1 MADLFRDAP
10 IGQIIRYVT
19 GNRVLQYPEER
30 PDFQCPHGYTSND
43 KTDGKTQPTLSPVST
58 PSANDRQDSVDP
70 EKAGLEPSEPIV
82 QNAGR
87 LNDDPQI
94 PNPDRTALERMETSH
109 SGFSR
114 TEIEKSTTNPT
125 RNPLSRTTT
134 REALSRAHTRA
145 DLENAFATAAAATTR
160 APSNPL
166 APLPSHPILP
176 SRTPQGQI
184 LVDWYTTTDPANPQN
199 WSLTKKSLVSCQICL
214 YTLAV
219 YMGSAIYTPA
229 IGGVMAEFDV
239 GEETALLGLSL
250 YVLAY
255 GIGPLIFSPLSEIP
269 RVGRNPPYMVTMGI
283 FVVLLV
289 PSGVVKSFA
298 GLMVLRFLQ
307 GFFGSPCLATGG
319 ASLQDLFSLVKLPY
333 VLCLWAFAAT
343 AAPALGP
350 LIAGFSVAVEG
361 WRWAMWE
368 LLWLAGPIFLVM
380 LLFLPETSAANILLR
395 RAERLRKLT
404 GDPRL
409 MAQSEID
416 QANLRP
422 KDVAFEALVRPMQLI
437 VMDPA
442 IGFTAGYVA
451 LCYGIYYSFFEAFPL
466 VYIDRYGFNLGQM
479 GLTFLSIIVGVVIS
493 IAIYYAYLYKI
504 VEPEIRKFG
513 LGAPERRLVPAIP
526 ASLLMP
532 VGLFIFGWTGSV
544 GHVHWIV
551 SVIGIVIFTM
561 GVFVLM
567 QCIFVY
573 LPLVYPQYA
582 ASLFAGNDFARST
595 VAFAAVM
602 FSRPMYIGMGVGPG
616 TSLLGGL
623 TAACVGG
630 ILVLYLYGDRLRERT
645 LRTMAVSRIHAD
657 LSSWFAPPASPHW
670 NANAPRCRGST
681 VLLSL
686 PSPTR
691 WPSRKTAPDPVRIH
705 RLLPPPAVAAT
716 NIPLHRDEF
725 RRASTSDSAAEKA
738 SQTVLGA

>member
-10 IGQIIRYVT
+10 IGQIIRYIT
-19 GNRVLQYPEER
+19 GSRVLQYPEER

-43 KTDGKTQPTLSPVST
+43 MRERKDQPTLSPVST
-58 PSANDRQDSVDP
+58 PSADDRQDSVDP

-82 QNAGR
+82 PADRPNH
-87 LNDDPQI
+87 DPQI
-94 PNPDRTALERMETSH
+94 ANPDRTALERMETSH
-109 SGFSR
+109 SILSQHTGMEES
-114 TEIEKSTTNPT
+114 KSNPNPS

-145 DLENAFATAAAATTR
+145 DLEAAFATAAAATTTQTN
-160 APSNPL
+160 NPL
-166 APLPSHPILP
+166 TPLPSHPIH
-176 SRTPQGQI
+176 PQHTATGQI
-184 LVDWYTTTDPANPQN
+184 LIDWYTTTDPANPQN
-199 WSLTKKSLVSCQICL
+199 WSLAKKSLVSLQICL

-229 IGGVMAEFDV
+229 IGGVMAQFDV
-239 GEETALLGLSL
+239 GPETALLGLSL

-255 GIGPLIFSPLSEIP
+255 GIGPLLFSPLSEIP
-269 RVGRNPPYMVTMGI
+269 RVGRNPPYMITMGV

-289 PSGVVKSFA
+289 PSALVEDFA

-404 GDPRL
+404 GDERL
-409 MAQSEID
+409 LAQSEID

-479 GLTFLSIIVGVVIS
+479 GLTFLSIIIGVVIS
-493 IAIYYAYLYKI
+493 IAIYYAYIYKV

-513 LGAPERRLVPAIP
+513 LGAPERRLLPAIP

-532 VGLFIFGWTGSV
+532 IGLFIFGWTGSV
-544 GHVHWIV
+544 GHIHWIV

-623 TAACVGG
+623 TAACIGG
-630 ILVLYLYGDRLRERT
+630 ILVLYLYGDKLRAR
-645 LRTMAVSRIHAD
+645 SR
-657 LSSWFAPPASPHW
+657 F
-670 NANAPRCRGST
+670 
-681 VLLSL
+681 
-686 PSPTR
+686 
-691 WPSRKTAPDPVRIH
+691 
-705 RLLPPPAVAAT
+705 
-716 NIPLHRDEF
+716 
-725 RRASTSDSAAEKA
+725 SAK
-738 SQTVLGA
+738 

>member
-160 APSNPL
+160 TPSNPL

-319 ASLQDLFSLVKLPY
+319 ASLQYMFSLVKLPY

-479 GLTFLSIIVGVVIS
+479 GLTFLSIIVGVVLS

-513 LGAPERRLVPAIP
+513 LGTPERRLVPAIP

-602 FSRPMYIGMGVGPG
+602 FSRPMYIGMSVGPG

-630 ILVLYLYGDRLRERT
+630 ILVLYLYGDRLRAR
-645 LRTMAVSRIHAD
+645 SK
-657 LSSWFAPPASPHW
+657 F
-670 NANAPRCRGST
+670 
-681 VLLSL
+681 
-686 PSPTR
+686 
-691 WPSRKTAPDPVRIH
+691 
-705 RLLPPPAVAAT
+705 
-716 NIPLHRDEF
+716 
-725 RRASTSDSAAEKA
+725 SAK
-738 SQTVLGA
+738 

>member
-30 PDFQCPHGYTSND
+30 PDFQCPHGYMVNE
-43 KTDGKTQPTLSPVST
+43 KTETRTQPTLSPIST
-58 PSANDRQDSVDP
+58 PSADDRQDSVDP

-82 QNAGR
+82 HVTDR
-87 LNDDPQI
+87 PNDDPQI
-94 PNPDRTALERMETSH
+94 PSADRPALERMETSH
-109 SGFSR
+109 SGFSH
-114 TEIEKSTTNPT
+114 IGMEKTTTNPT
-125 RNPLSRTTT
+125 CNPLSRTTT

-145 DLENAFATAAAATTR
+145 DLENAFATAAAATVTR
-160 APSNPL
+160 TPTTNAIAPI
-166 APLPSHPILP
+166 PSHPVLP
-176 SRTPQGQI
+176 QRTAEGHI
-184 LVDWYTTTDPANPQN
+184 LVDWYTTTDPSNPQN
-199 WSLTKKSLVSCQICL
+199 WSLAKKSLVSLQICL

-229 IGGVMAEFDV
+229 IGGVMAEFHV

-269 RVGRNPPYMVTMGI
+269 RVGRNPAYMVTMGI
-283 FVVLLV
+283 FVILLV
-289 PSGVVKSFA
+289 PSGVVDSFA
-298 GLMVLRFLQ
+298 GLMGLRFLQ

-350 LIAGFSVAVEG
+350 LIAGFSVTVEG

-368 LLWLAGPIFLVM
+368 LLWLAGPIFVVM

-404 GDPRL
+404 GDQRL

-422 KDVAFEALVRPMQLI
+422 RDVVFEALVRPMQMI

-479 GLTFLSIIVGVVIS
+479 GLTFLSIIVGVVLS

-513 LGAPERRLVPAIP
+513 LGAPERRLLPAIP

-551 SVIGIVIFTM
+551 SVIGIGIFTM

-595 VAFAAVM
+595 LAFAAVM
-602 FSRPMYIGMGVGPG
+602 FSRPMYIGMGVGPA

-630 ILVLYLYGDRLRERT
+630 ILVLYLYGDKLRAR
-645 LRTMAVSRIHAD
+645 SK
-657 LSSWFAPPASPHW
+657 F
-670 NANAPRCRGST
+670 
-681 VLLSL
+681 
-686 PSPTR
+686 
-691 WPSRKTAPDPVRIH
+691 
-705 RLLPPPAVAAT
+705 
-716 NIPLHRDEF
+716 
-725 RRASTSDSAAEKA
+725 SAK
-738 SQTVLGA
+738 

>member
-10 IGQIIRYVT
+10 IGQIIRYLT
-19 GNRVLQYPEER
+19 GNRVLQYPEEK

-43 KTDGKTQPTLSPVST
+43 MTEKKPRPTLSPVST
-58 PSANDRQDSVDP
+58 PSADDRQDSVDP
-70 EKAGLEPSEPIV
+70 EKAGLEPCEPIV
-82 QNAGR
+82 HSGR
-87 LNDDPQI
+87 RQTEGSHDPS
-94 PNPDRTALERMETSH
+94 PDRTALERMETSH
-109 SGFSR
+109 SILSH
-114 TEIEKSTTNPT
+114 TSIEKSRTNPT

-145 DLENAFATAAAATTR
+145 DLEAAFAAAAVTTTTTTTKTNN
-160 APSNPL
+160 ALS
-166 APLPSHPILP
+166 PLPSHPIH
-176 SRTPQGQI
+176 PQHTASGQI

-199 WSLTKKSLVSCQICL
+199 WSLTKKSLVSLQICL

-229 IGGVMAEFDV
+229 IGGVMAEFGV
-239 GEETALLGLSL
+239 GPETALLGLSL

-269 RVGRNPPYMVTMGI
+269 RVGRNPPYMITMGV
-283 FVVLLV
+283 FVILLV
-289 PSGVVKSFA
+289 PSALVENFA

-307 GFFGSPCLATGG
+307 GCFGSPCLATGG

-404 GDPRL
+404 GDERL

-479 GLTFLSIIVGVVIS
+479 GLTFLSIIIGVVIS
-493 IAIYYAYLYKI
+493 IAIYYAYIYKV

-532 VGLFIFGWTGSV
+532 IGLFIFGWTGSV
-544 GHVHWIV
+544 GHIHWIV

-595 VAFAAVM
+595 IAFAAVM

-623 TAACVGG
+623 TAACIGG
-630 ILVLYLYGDRLRERT
+630 ILVLYLYGDKLRAR
-645 LRTMAVSRIHAD
+645 SR
-657 LSSWFAPPASPHW
+657 F
-670 NANAPRCRGST
+670 
-681 VLLSL
+681 
-686 PSPTR
+686 
-691 WPSRKTAPDPVRIH
+691 
-705 RLLPPPAVAAT
+705 
-716 NIPLHRDEF
+716 
-725 RRASTSDSAAEKA
+725 SAK
-738 SQTVLGA
+738 

>member
-43 KTDGKTQPTLSPVST
+43 RTDVKTHPTLSPVST
-58 PSANDRQDSVDP
+58 PSADDRQDSVDP

-82 QNAGR
+82 HTAER
-87 LNDDPQI
+87 PNDDPQA
-94 PNPDRTALERMETSH
+94 PSPDRPALERMETSH
-109 SGFSR
+109 SGFSH
-114 TEIEKSTTNPT
+114 TGMEKTTTNPT

-145 DLENAFATAAAATTR
+145 DLENAFATAAAAVTKTT
-160 APSNPL
+160 SNALTPT
-166 APLPSHPILP
+166 PSHPIQP
-176 SRTPQGQI
+176 QRTPSGQI

-199 WSLTKKSLVSCQICL
+199 WSLTKKSLVSLQICL

-229 IGGVMAEFDV
+229 IGGVMAEFHV

-269 RVGRNPPYMVTMGI
+269 RVGRNPAYMVTMGI
-283 FVVLLV
+283 FVILLV
-289 PSGVVKSFA
+289 PSGVVQNFA

-350 LIAGFSVAVEG
+350 LIAGFSVTVEG

-368 LLWLAGPIFLVM
+368 LLWLAGPIFVGM

-404 GDPRL
+404 GDQRL

-422 KDVAFEALVRPMQLI
+422 KDVVFEALVRPMQLI

-479 GLTFLSIIVGVVIS
+479 GLTFLSIIVGVVLS

-513 LGAPERRLVPAIP
+513 LGAPERRLLPAIP

-551 SVIGIVIFTM
+551 SVIGIGIFTM

-595 VAFAAVM
+595 LAFAAVM
-602 FSRPMYIGMGVGPG
+602 FSRPMYIGMGVGPA

-630 ILVLYLYGDRLRERT
+630 ILVLYLYGDKLRAR
-645 LRTMAVSRIHAD
+645 SKF
-657 LSSWFAPPASPHW
+657 S
-670 NANAPRCRGST
+670 AN
-681 VLLSL
+681 SL
-686 PSPTR
+686 C
-691 WPSRKTAPDPVRIH
+691 
-705 RLLPPPAVAAT
+705 
-716 NIPLHRDEF
+716 
-725 RRASTSDSAAEKA
+725 
-738 SQTVLGA
+738 G

>member
-10 IGQIIRYVT
+10 IGQIIRYIT
-19 GNRVLQYPEER
+19 GNRVLQYPEEK
-30 PDFQCPHGYTSND
+30 PDFQCPHGYTPND
-43 KTDGKTQPTLSPVST
+43 MTDKKPQPTLSPVST
-58 PSANDRQDSVDP
+58 PSADDRQDSVDP

-82 QNAGR
+82 PADR
-87 LNDDPQI
+87 LNHNHQI
-94 PNPDRTALERMETSH
+94 PSPDRTALERMETSH
-109 SGFSR
+109 SILSH
-114 TEIEKSTTNPT
+114 TIMEKSRTNPT
-125 RNPLSRTTT
+125 SNPLSRTTT

-145 DLENAFATAAAATTR
+145 DLEAAFATAAAVTTTTTTTTQT
-160 APSNPL
+160 SPL
-166 APLPSHPILP
+166 TPLPSHPILP
-176 SRTPQGQI
+176 QHTASGQI

-199 WSLTKKSLVSCQICL
+199 WSLTKKSLVSLQICL

-239 GEETALLGLSL
+239 GPETALLGLSL

-269 RVGRNPPYMVTMGI
+269 RVGRNPPYMITMGV

-289 PSGVVKSFA
+289 PSALVGDFA

-404 GDPRL
+404 GDERL

-466 VYIDRYGFNLGQM
+466 VYIERYGFNLGQM
-479 GLTFLSIIVGVVIS
+479 GLTFLSIIIGVVIS
-493 IAIYYAYLYKI
+493 IAIYYAYIYKV

-513 LGAPERRLVPAIP
+513 LGAPERRLLPAIP

-532 VGLFIFGWTGSV
+532 IGLFIFGWTGSV
-544 GHVHWIV
+544 GHIHWIV

-623 TAACVGG
+623 TAACIGG
-630 ILVLYLYGDRLRERT
+630 ILVLYLYGDKLRAR
-645 LRTMAVSRIHAD
+645 SR
-657 LSSWFAPPASPHW
+657 F
-670 NANAPRCRGST
+670 
-681 VLLSL
+681 
-686 PSPTR
+686 
-691 WPSRKTAPDPVRIH
+691 
-705 RLLPPPAVAAT
+705 
-716 NIPLHRDEF
+716 
-725 RRASTSDSAAEKA
+725 SAK
-738 SQTVLGA
+738 